1 MLALGG
7 VIMIQSLME
16 KLVLEVVRG
25 EIGDE
30 AERLSLE
37 SDFDVLDVDQL
48 TITHIVLALEGR
60 LGIELPTNLEN
71 AQTVAELVTGA
82 QEALRENCG
91 TTEWKSQ
98 VLRAPSAPHA
108 RRRWVDRFGLSCRH
122 EYAPRPPCAGD
133 AVPRRREQRTL

>member
-1 MLALGG
+1 
-7 VIMIQSLME
+7 ME

-91 TTEWKSQ
+91 TAEWKS
-98 VLRAPSAPHA
+98 
-108 RRRWVDRFGLSCRH
+108 
-122 EYAPRPPCAGD
+122 
-133 AVPRRREQRTL
+133 